1 MKRFFFSLFIIA
13 FFCIQA
19 QNNIELPAPQKT
31 GGMPLMEALSKRQSL
46 RNYDLSKSLSPQMLS
61 NLLWAANGINR
72 PTSGKRTAP
81 SAVNWQQIDIYVAL
95 KEGVYFYN
103 YKHHTLDLIEAGDFR
118 SEMGKQKFVGDAS
131 AVLVF
136 VADIDK
142 MEGANEK
149 AIEFYTA
156 TDCGNVSQN
165 VYLFCA
171 SEGLATVAL
180 GMIDRELISK
190 RLKLK
195 ERTKVILS
203 QTVGYPKN

>member
-1 MKRFFFSLFIIA
+1 
-13 FFCIQA
+13 
-19 QNNIELPAPQKT
+19 
-31 GGMPLMEALSKRQSL
+31 
-46 RNYDLSKSLSPQMLS
+46 
-61 NLLWAANGINR
+61 
-72 PTSGKRTAP
+72 
-81 SAVNWQQIDIYVAL
+81 
-95 KEGVYFYN
+95 
-103 YKHHTLDLIEAGDFR
+103 
-118 SEMGKQKFVGDAS
+118 
-131 AVLVF
+131 LVF
-136 VADIDK
+136 VADINK

>member
-1 MKRFFFSLFIIA
+1 MKRFFLALFIVSILGL
-13 FFCIQA
+13 QA
-19 QNNIELPAPQKT
+19 QSVIELPAPQTT

-46 RNYDLSKSLSPQMLS
+46 RNYDSSKSLNPQMLS

-72 PTSGKRTAP
+72 PASGKRTAP
-81 SAVNWQQIDIYVAL
+81 SAVNWQQIDIFVAL
-95 KEGVYFYN
+95 KEGVYFFDF
-103 YKHHTLDLIEAGDFR
+103 KDHVLKLIEAGDFR

-171 SEGLATVAL
+171 SEGLSTVAL
-180 GMIDRELISK
+180 GMIDRELIAK

-203 QTVGYPKN
+203 QTVGFAK

>member
-1 MKRFFFSLFIIA
+1 LQSQNSLV
-13 FFCIQA
+13 
-19 QNNIELPAPQKT
+19 LPKPQTT

-46 RNYDLSKSLSPQMLS
+46 RNYDSNKPLNQQMLS

-72 PTSGKRTAP
+72 PESGKRTAP
-81 SAVNWQQIDIYVAL
+81 TAVNWQQIEIYLAI
-95 KEGVYFYN
+95 KEGVYYYN
-103 YKHHTLDLIEAGDFR
+103 YKNHSLDLIESGDFR
-118 SEMGKQKFVGDAS
+118 KEMGKQTFVGDAS
-131 AVLVF
+131 VVLVY

-149 AIEFYTA
+149 AIDFYSA

-171 SEGLATVAL
+171 SEGLSTVAL
-180 GMIDRELISK
+180 GMIDRELITK

-195 ERTKVILS
+195 EKCKVILS
-203 QTVGYPKN
+203 QTVGYPKL

>member
-1 MKRFFFSLFIIA
+1 MKKLLFVLFVSIA
-13 FFCIQA
+13 FGLHS
-19 QNNIELPAPQKT
+19 QNSIVLPKPQTT

-46 RNYDLSKSLSPQMLS
+46 RSYDGKKTLNHQMLS

-72 PTSGKRTAP
+72 AESGKRTAP
-81 SAVNWQQIDIYVAL
+81 SAVNWQQIEIYVAL

-103 YKHHTLDLIEAGDFR
+103 YKSHSLDLIESGDYR
-118 SEMGKQKFVGDAS
+118 KEMGKQMFVAHAS

-136 VADIDK
+136 VADTEK
-142 MEGANEK
+142 MEGASEK

-180 GMIDRELISK
+180 GMIDRELITK

-195 ERTKVILS
+195 EKSKVILS
-203 QTVGYPKN
+203 QTVGYIKQ